1 MDNFSSLAEEFRNR
15 IKEWDGIYP
24 LRELSCFKNL
34 DYRLFRTVVYNSQL
48 DRINPQEIKVI
59 LVGDNPGMEEQ
70 KQNAYLV
77 GKSGRMADN
86 FFTENYGYDFYRN
99 VLIMNKTPLHTKSTS
114 QLAGINRKY
123 PGFIR
128 ETQEYMAGLIFSLA
142 ETLNVPVFVTGFAGC
157 RTPDGKWLKTS
168 AAGKPL
174 STQTAPW
181 FFSELKRKFLQRKDL
196 LFLFK
201 HFSYGNF
208 SRDLNPLLKE
218 GMKVQDAVKKIGS
231 EYAAELLADCG
242 LPEQE
247 LTARYG

>member
-1 MDNFSSLAEEFRNR
+1 MNKFSTFAEEFRKK

-24 LRELSCFKNL
+24 LKELGCFKDL
-34 DYRLFRTVVYNSQL
+34 DYQLFRTIVYNSQL

-77 GKSGRMADN
+77 GKSGKMADN
-86 FFTENYGYDFYRN
+86 FFAENYGYDFYKN

-114 QLAGINRKY
+114 RLTEIYRKY

-128 ETQEYMAGLIFSLA
+128 ETQEYMAGLIFGMA

-157 RTPDGKWLKTS
+157 RTPDGVWLKTT

-174 STQTAPW
+174 SSQAAPW
-181 FFSELKRKFLQRKDL
+181 FFIELKRKFLQRKDL

-231 EYAAELLADCG
+231 EYAAELLQDYQ
-242 LPEQE
+242 LKIQFE
-247 LTARYG
+247 

>member
-1 MDNFSSLAEEFRNR
+1 MDKFRTLAEGFRNK
-15 IKEWDGIYP
+15 ITDWDGVYP
-24 LRELSCFKNL
+24 LKDLNCFKDL
-34 DYRLFRTVVYNSQL
+34 EYELFRTVVYNSQL
-48 DRINPQEIKVI
+48 DRINPEQVRLI

-86 FFTENYGYDFYRN
+86 FFSGNYGYDFYKN

-114 QLAGINRKY
+114 QLTEINRKY

-128 ETQEYMAGLIFSLA
+128 ETQEYMAGLIYDLA
-142 ETLNVPVFVTGFAGC
+142 EILEVPVFVTGFAGC
-157 RTPDGKWLKTS
+157 RTPDGQWLRTT

-174 STQTAPW
+174 SSQAAPW
-181 FFSELKRKFLQRKDL
+181 FFRTLKQKFMQRKDL

-208 SRDLNPLLKE
+208 SRDLNPLAAK

-231 EYAAELLADCG
+231 EYAAELLNS
-242 LPEQE
+242 
-247 LTARYG
+247 